1 MNTGLTFCNG
11 LQLKRNGGKPAPAV
25 DPNFILPDAAP
36 PKANADASK
45 TAEVISLEG
54 DSDNEQKQQES
65 DAAIAQAI
73 AQEEKENGE
82 DEEDDDDLTIDDI
95 VLDTSKLSKIDLHA
109 VFALPAH
116 LQKDMLMRIQRDR
129 RQEVREQF
137 IPLAGRPEAYSRT
150 QISSFLE
157 TSALNRRIA
166 AAKRKS
172 KEESVDDVEVHESER
187 MVVHGHGKRIASSS
201 DRFFIYE
208 KAAKGKSDEDEG
220 DALNHTA
227 NPNTSMLH
235 VHDMPLRAN
244 TNDTGSQREERSVHD
259 ERGPRFPVLAAFQ
272 RNKKRRLQKQT
283 EETKSTEPNSVN
295 TQPSTHVQNPVADA
309 ASNVW
314 FLIQPPAAP
323 REPVLAI
330 EKARQARLKAEQ
342 PSNEFE
348 EEAKPIELN
357 TVVKPVNEEKKTIC
371 ITLDMED
378 AKIADEKYRDL
389 IPASIFEKTSD
400 NQPIVIED
408 DDDEDVGKW
417 Y

>member
-1 MNTGLTFCNG
+1 MII
-11 LQLKRNGGKPAPAV
+11 QLKRNGGQPAPAV

-45 TAEVISLEG
+45 TTEVISLEE
-54 DSDNEQKQQES
+54 DSDDEQKQQES
-65 DAAIAQAI
+65 DAALARAI
-73 AQEEKENGE
+73 AQEEKENE
-82 DEEDDDDLTIDDI
+82 EEEDDDEDELTIDDI

-172 KEESVDDVEVHESER
+172 KEESVDDVEVPESEG
-187 MVVHGHGKRIASSS
+187 MVVRGHGKRIASSS

-208 KAAKGKSDEDEG
+208 KAAKEQHHQDEG
-220 DALNHTA
+220 DTLTQHVT
-227 NPNTSMLH
+227 NPNTSMLR
-235 VHDMPLRAN
+235 VHDTPPQAN
-244 TNDTGSQREERSVHD
+244 KNESGNQREERSEHD
-259 ERGPRFPVLAAFQ
+259 EGGPQFPVLAAFQ
-272 RNKKRRLQKQT
+272 RNKKRRLQKQA
-283 EETKSTEPNSVN
+283 EETKSTEPICVS
-295 TQPSTHVQNPVADA
+295 TQPPTHVQNPVADA
-309 ASNVW
+309 ATNVW
-314 FLIQPPAAP
+314 LSIQPPAAP
-323 REPVLAI
+323 LQPVLAI
-330 EKARQARLKAEQ
+330 EKARQARLKAEHA
-342 PSNEFE
+342 PDELA
-348 EEAKPIELN
+348 EEARPMELKR
-357 TVVKPVNEEKKTIC
+357 VAKSVNDEKNTIC

-378 AKIADEKYRDL
+378 ANVVDEKYRDL
-389 IPASIFEKTSD
+389 FPASIFEKAGN

-408 DDDEDVGKW
+408 DDDDDVGK
-417 Y
+417 